1 LHHWVALNKIIK
13 TRSYFN
19 VFRWYFFSCSPKK
32 HFCWKLKAYHNKL
45 WSNFVNVQT
54 QKKLLDFRLPPPT
67 SLAVERTQ
75 SEPPLLIQLPLVELL
90 DLQSCLAKFFTCT
103 MLVKPHPHRSFLL
116 KLQNVVGKK
125 KNWHVSLCVLA
136 VMLQKNA

>member
-1 LHHWVALNKIIK
+1 MYK
-13 TRSYFN
+13 S
-19 VFRWYFFSCSPKK
+19 KK
-32 HFCWKLKAYHNKL
+32 M
-45 WSNFVNVQT
+45 
-54 QKKLLDFRLPPPT
+54 LDFRLPPPT
-67 SLAVERTQ
+67 SLAAERTQ

-125 KNWHVSLCVLA
+125 IGMLVCVF
-136 VMLQKNA
+136 